1 MLFKQI
7 LLTPLTYIERPPTLQ
22 RYVME
27 DERAPDVPEP
37 MVPEVP
43 KEYASNPH
51 KYIKKLNWG
60 RMPYELGSE
69 RLSSSSSINCKEA
82 CKLQCQVCQQFR
94 GNPYK
99 NVK

>member
-1 MLFKQI
+1 MLFKQN
-7 LLTPLTYIERPPTLQ
+7 LLTPLTSIERPPTLQ
-22 RYVME
+22 RYITE
-27 DERAPDVPEP
+27 DERAPDVPKP
-37 MVPEVP
+37 AVPEMP

-69 RLSSSSSINCKEA
+69 RHNSSSSMNCKEA
-82 CKLQCQVCQQFR
+82 CKLPCQVCQQFR
-94 GNPYK
+94 SNPHK

>member
-7 LLTPLTYIERPPTLQ
+7 LLTPLKSIERVPILQ
-22 RYVME
+22 RYITK

-37 MVPEVP
+37 AIPEVP

-51 KYIKKLNWG
+51 NYIKRLNWG

-69 RLSSSSSINCKEA
+69 PSKSNSSSDI
-82 CKLQCQVCQQFR
+82 
-94 GNPYK
+94 
-99 NVK
+99 